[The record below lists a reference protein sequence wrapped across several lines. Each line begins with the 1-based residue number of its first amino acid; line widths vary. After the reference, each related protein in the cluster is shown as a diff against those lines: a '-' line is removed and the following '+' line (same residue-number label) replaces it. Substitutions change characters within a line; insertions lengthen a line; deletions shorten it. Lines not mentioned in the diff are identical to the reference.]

1 MPCLL
6 EVVGGGGGGVPPLRG
21 GGRGRGKGREFLGRV
36 SLEALVAR
44 GGDGWWAF
52 VGFRGPEWAQLMG
65 LKAR

>member
-21 GGRGRGKGREFLGRV
+21 GGRGRGRGKGREFLGRV

-44 GGDGWWAF
+44 GGVWV
-52 VGFRGPEWAQLMG
+52 VGFRGPQWAQLMG